1 MNEPQGFSGF
11 LVIAL
16 LLWLV
21 LLLSLGQTLLPT
33 PAPPVEPTMDA
44 QLVEL
49 SPPPPSA
56 MKTPPAKAVAMQ
68 HPLTTSKPIIQQKLP
83 PPVAPPLLA
92 SPNPTPTKLAPAP
105 IPAPVKT
112 AVTPS
117 TNQSGT
123 EQLGAYAVYQ
133 PKPVIPEDLQDIATH
148 VVVSARFH
156 IAADGTV
163 RVKLLH
169 AAPDPRLNQVILNTL
184 NSWRFM
190 PATQN
195 GKPVE
200 TDQDIEVTVDVGG

>member
-21 LLLSLGQTLLPT
+21 LLLGLGQALLPN
-33 PAPPVEPTMDA
+33 PAPPDEPTMDA

-49 SPPPPSA
+49 PAPPQA
-56 MKTPPAKAVAMQ
+56 TKAIPAKPVVIQ
-68 HPLTTSKPIIQQKLP
+68 HPLAASKPLVQNK
-83 PPVAPPLLA
+83 APTPAAPIVL
-92 SPNPTPTKLAPAP
+92 SNPNPAQTK
-105 IPAPVKT
+105 IAPVPT
-112 AVTPS
+112 AAPMKPATTTPPD
-117 TNQSGT
+117 QSGT

-133 PKPVIPEDLQDIATH
+133 PKPVIPEDLQDVATH

-169 AAPDPRLNQVILNTL
+169 AAPDPRLNQLILNTL